1 MEPERGY
8 LGTSSCS
15 RYVSYCPLSPITEGA
30 VDPEKVNIRVIVD
43 NFAAA
48 IWGERDLF
56 QLGIGNQ
63 EGGVL
68 LQTVNEAD
76 RQGRIVSVDALNS
89 RDQGG
94 IIGNGFLLHS
104 PCLVVA
110 EIVVAGVEDDGIK
123 QNGADNGSQTGPERG
138 RELCMLC
145 QQDSEYTSNSV
156 MTKMKLAQ
164 SGNRSSKKAKR
175 SLDAP
180 ASFGKAAAAIRR
192 IRRIST
198 R

>member
-1 MEPERGY
+1 MSEIYHNHIIHNPDGTGKRVSWDLLLLQICIVLPAILDHRRG
-8 LGTSSCS
+8 
-15 RYVSYCPLSPITEGA
+15 IAA
-30 VDPEKVNIRVIVD
+30 VDPEKVNIRIIID

-56 QLGIGNQ
+56 QLGIGSQ

-76 RQGRIVSVDALNS
+76 RQGRIISVDALNP

-110 EIVVAGVEDDGIK
+110 EIVVADVEDDGIK

-145 QQDSEYTSNSV
+145 QQDSESENHHLSV
-156 MTKMKLAQ
+156 EHQ
-164 SGNRSSKKAKR
+164 RIYIEIGHDEDEVGAKR
-175 SLDAP
+175 
-180 ASFGKAAAAIRR
+180 KQEQ
-192 IRRIST
+192 
-198 R
+198 